1 MLAPLS
7 DNARDLIF
15 KFEDLDQPGEW
26 PGGESGV
33 TIGIGYDLGFAT
45 KDQFKGDWGDCLSE
59 EECDTLCGVLG
70 MTGQKAKTQAAA
82 LKSIKIQRA
91 DAERV
96 FMQRSVPAAQKQTES
111 AFPGV
116 DKLPADAQGALVSLI
131 YNRGPRM
138 SDRDPQLQDRREM
151 RAIRD
156 AVAKGD
162 LKEIANQLR
171 SMKRLW
177 EGKGMGG
184 LLKRRDAEADLVE
197 SCLSA

>member
-1 MLAPLS
+1 MLDPIS
-7 DNARDLIF
+7 DKARDLIF

-26 PGGESGV
+26 PGGESGI

-45 KDQFKGDWGDCLSE
+45 SQQFTADWSDCLSAE
-59 EECDTLCGVLG
+59 VCDTLAGVLG
-70 MTGQKAKTQAAA
+70 LTGQKAKARAAE
-82 LKSIKIQRA
+82 LKAIQIRRA
-91 DAERV
+91 DAEKV
-96 FMQRSVPAAQKQTES
+96 FMQRSVPAAQKQTET

-116 DKLPADAQGALVSLI
+116 DKLPPDVQGALVSLI

-138 SDRDPQLQDRREM
+138 SDRDPNLQDRREM

-156 AVAKGD
+156 AVARGD
-162 LKEIANQLR
+162 LKTIADQLR

-184 LLKRRDAEADLVE
+184 LLK
-197 SCLSA
+197 